1 MAKKVNTEVA
11 EVEETAEVKEP
22 KKTVKKTTKKVAE
35 TPTPEVPAKAE
46 EPVEAK
52 APKKTVKKAAKKEAE
67 TPTPEVPAK
76 AEEPVEAKAPNK
88 TVKKAAKKAAEAAEA
103 AAEVKEEAK
112 AAEPKSAKK
121 AAKPKAKA
129 KEEAPVA
136 VVENEETTAKE
147 IEAKTET
154 PKKPVVEEPVE
165 VSVEQ
170 KLVALY
176 TLQQVDSKIDEIRAY
191 RGNLPL
197 EIQDLE
203 DEIAGLETRITNL
216 KEESKKYQKD
226 ISDYKIKIKETEALI
241 KKYEDQ
247 QNNVRNNREY
257 DSLTKEIEYQNLDIQ
272 LSEKRIREATAKDN
286 DVANKVA
293 QSQLRLT
300 EMKASLKEKKEELSS
315 LVEGT
320 EKEEEQLLKRSADC
334 EKLVEDRLLVAYKR
348 IRKNARNGLAVVG
361 IFDEACGGCFNRIP
375 PQHQLDICTHKKIIV
390 CEYCG
395 RILVDKGIIGQY
407 KE

>member
-1 MAKKVNTEVA
+1 MAKKVNKEVAEVTEVA
-11 EVEETAEVKEP
+11 EAKEVKE
-22 KKTVKKTTKKVAE
+22 TKKVTKKA
-35 TPTPEVPAKAE
+35 VKAE
-46 EPVEAK
+46 AEPVEEEKEA
-52 APKKTVKKAAKKEAE
+52 KKTVKKAAKK
-67 TPTPEVPAK
+67 V
-76 AEEPVEAKAPNK
+76 EEPI
-88 TVKKAAKKAAEAAEA
+88 
-103 AAEVKEEAK
+103 EVKEEQPEAK
-112 AAEPKSAKK
+112 EVVKEEKKEEPAAEVP
-121 AAKPKAKA
+121 
-129 KEEAPVA
+129 
-136 VVENEETTAKE
+136 
-147 IEAKTET
+147 I
-154 PKKPVVEEPVE
+154 E

-197 EIQDLE
+197 EIQDIE
-203 DEIAGLETRITNL
+203 DEIAGLETRIANF
-216 KEESKKYQKD
+216 KEESKKHQKD

-257 DSLTKEIEYQNLDIQ
+257 DSLTKEIEYQQLDNQ
-272 LSEKRIREATAKDN
+272 LSEKRIREITAKDN
-286 DVANKVA
+286 DVATKVA
-293 QSQLRLT
+293 ESQMRLT
-300 EMKASLKEKKEELSS
+300 ELKSSLDEKKEELQS

-320 EKEEEQLLKRSADC
+320 EKEEEQLLQRSAEC

-395 RILVDKGIIGQY
+395 RILVDKDIIAQY
-407 KE
+407 NA

>member
-1 MAKKVNTEVA
+1 MAKKETKEVAEVTEVA
-11 EVEETAEVKEP
+11 EVEEVKE
-22 KKTVKKTTKKVAE
+22 TKKTTKK
-35 TPTPEVPAKAE
+35 TTKAKAE
-46 EPVEAK
+46 AEPAEPAAEEK
-52 APKKTVKKAAKKEAE
+52 ETKKPVKKAAK
-67 TPTPEVPAK
+67 
-76 AEEPVEAKAPNK
+76 
-88 TVKKAAKKAAEAAEA
+88 AEAAPEVTVEA
-103 AAEVKEEAK
+103 
-112 AAEPKSAKK
+112 P
-121 AAKPKAKA
+121 
-129 KEEAPVA
+129 KEEAPA
-136 VVENEETTAKE
+136 
-147 IEAKTET
+147 
-154 PKKPVVEEPVE
+154 PVVEAPKPVEDPVE

-197 EIQDLE
+197 EIQDME
-203 DEIAGLETRITNL
+203 DEIAGLETRIANF
-216 KEESKKYQKD
+216 KEESKKHQRE

-272 LSEKRIREATAKDN
+272 LSEKRIKEITAKDG
-286 DVANKVA
+286 DVAAKVA
-293 QSQLRLT
+293 QAQLRLT
-300 EMKASLKEKKEELSS
+300 ELKSSLKEKKEELHT

-320 EKEEEQLLKRSADC
+320 EKEEEQLLQRSAEC

-361 IFDEACGGCFNRIP
+361 IHNEACGGCFNRIP

-395 RILVDKGIIGQY
+395 RILVDKGIIEQY
-407 KE
+407 NA

>member
-1 MAKKVNTEVA
+1 MTKKVNTEVA
-11 EVEETAEVKEP
+11 EVEENAEVKEV

-35 TPTPEVPAKAE
+35 TPTEEVVEKSSMEDAEKPTEEKLKEEVVEPKEAEVKPEPEPVAE
-46 EPVEAK
+46 EP
-52 APKKTVKKAAKKEAE
+52 
-67 TPTPEVPAK
+67 
-76 AEEPVEAKAPNK
+76 
-88 TVKKAAKKAAEAAEA
+88 
-103 AAEVKEEAK
+103 
-112 AAEPKSAKK
+112 
-121 AAKPKAKA
+121 
-129 KEEAPVA
+129 
-136 VVENEETTAKE
+136 
-147 IEAKTET
+147 I
-154 PKKPVVEEPVE
+154 E

-203 DEIAGLETRITNL
+203 DQIAGLETRIDNL
-216 KEESKKYQKD
+216 KVESKQFQRVV
-226 ISDYKIKIKETEALI
+226 SDYSVKIKETKDLV
-241 KKYEDQ
+241 KKYEEQ

-272 LSEKRIREATAKDN
+272 VSEKRIKEAQAKIAEVDLKIN
-286 DVANKVA
+286 EAH
-293 QSQLRLT
+293 QRL
-300 EMKASLKEKKEELSS
+300 EELNNALKEKKEELSS

-320 EKEEEQLLKRSADC
+320 EKEEEQLLQRSAEC
-334 EKLVEDRLLVAYKR
+334 EQLVEDRLLVAYKR

-395 RILVDKGIIGQY
+395 RILVDKGIITQY
-407 KE
+407 NA

>member
-1 MAKKVNTEVA
+1 MAKKEKTEVA
-11 EVEETAEVKEP
+11 EVEEKTEEKEV
-22 KKTVKKTTKKVAE
+22 
-35 TPTPEVPAKAE
+35 
-46 EPVEAK
+46 
-52 APKKTVKKAAKKEAE
+52 KKTVKKAAAKKTVEPEAVE
-67 TPTPEVPAK
+67 EPTEPQKPAK
-76 AEEPVEAKAPNK
+76 
-88 TVKKAAKKAAEAAEA
+88 
-103 AAEVKEEAK
+103 
-112 AAEPKSAKK
+112 KSAKK
-121 AAKPKAKA
+121 AATKVENAQEEVVDTTPEVAEPA
-129 KEEAPVA
+129 KE
-136 VVENEETTAKE
+136 TT
-147 IEAKTET
+147 TEV
-154 PKKPVVEEPVE
+154 PIE

-197 EIQDLE
+197 EIQDME
-203 DEIAGLETRITNL
+203 DEIAGLETRIVNL
-216 KEESKKYQKD
+216 KDESKKHQKD
-226 ISDYKIKIKETEALI
+226 ISDYKIKIKEIEALI

-257 DSLTKEIEYQNLDIQ
+257 DSLTKEIEYQQLDIQ
-272 LSEKRIREATAKDN
+272 LSEKRIREITAKDN
-286 DVANKVA
+286 EVATKVA
-293 QSQLRLT
+293 QAQMRLT
-300 EMKASLKEKKEELSS
+300 ELQGSLQDKKEELHS

-320 EKEEEQLLKRSADC
+320 EKEEEQLLQRSADC

-395 RILVDKGIIGQY
+395 RILVDKGIIEQY
-407 KE
+407 KA

>member
-1 MAKKVNTEVA
+1 MAKKENKEVAEVTEVA
-11 EVEETAEVKEP
+11 EVEEVKE
-22 KKTVKKTTKKVAE
+22 TKKTTKK
-35 TPTPEVPAKAE
+35 TTK
-46 EPVEAK
+46 
-52 APKKTVKKAAKKEAE
+52 
-67 TPTPEVPAK
+67 
-76 AEEPVEAKAPNK
+76 
-88 TVKKAAKKAAEAAEA
+88 
-103 AAEVKEEAK
+103 
-112 AAEPKSAKK
+112 
-121 AAKPKAKA
+121 AKPT
-129 KEEAPVA
+129 EEEVAPVA
-136 VVENEETTAKE
+136 PQEETPAPAVKDE
-147 IEAKTET
+147 K
-154 PKKPVVEEPVE
+154 VEEEEVKPEVDPVE

-176 TLQQVDSKIDEIRAY
+176 TLQKVDSKIDEIRAY

-203 DEIAGLETRITNL
+203 DEIAGLETRITNF
-216 KEESKKYQKD
+216 KEESKKHQKD

-241 KKYEDQ
+241 KKYEEQ

-257 DSLTKEIEYQNLDIQ
+257 DSLTKEIEYQQLDNQ
-272 LSEKRIREATAKDN
+272 LSDKRIKDITAKDN
-286 DVANKVA
+286 ELATKVA
-293 QSQLRLT
+293 EAQVRLT
-300 EMKASLKEKKEELSS
+300 ELKASLKEKKDELHS

-320 EKEEEQLLKRSADC
+320 EKEEELLLQRSGEC

-395 RILVDKGIIGQY
+395 RILVDKGIIAQY
-407 KE
+407 TE

>member
-11 EVEETAEVKEP
+11 EVEENAEVKE
-22 KKTVKKTTKKVAE
+22 VKKTAKKSTKKV
-35 TPTPEVPAKAE
+35 TE
-46 EPVEAK
+46 EPVEE
-52 APKKTVKKAAKKEAE
+52 APAEETPKKAAKKS
-67 TPTPEVPAK
+67 TK
-76 AEEPVEAKAPNK
+76 KEEGMPVE
-88 TVKKAAKKAAEAAEA
+88 VVE
-103 AAEVKEEAK
+103 EVKEPEK
-112 AAEPKSAKK
+112 VV
-121 AAKPKAKA
+121 
-129 KEEAPVA
+129 VA
-136 VVENEETTAKE
+136 T
-147 IEAKTET
+147 
-154 PKKPVVEEPVE
+154 PVVEDPVE

-197 EIQDLE
+197 EIQDME
-203 DEIAGLETRITNL
+203 DEIAGLETRVANF
-216 KEESKKYQKD
+216 KEESKKHQKD

-241 KKYEDQ
+241 KKYEEQ

-257 DSLTKEIEYQNLDIQ
+257 DSLTKEIEYQTLDIQ
-272 LSEKRIREATAKDN
+272 LSEKRIKEITAKDN
-286 DVANKVA
+286 DVATKVA
-293 QSQLRLT
+293 NAQMRLN
-300 EMKASLKEKKEELSS
+300 ELNASLNEKKEELHS

-320 EKEEEQLLKRSADC
+320 EKEEEQLLKRSAEC
-334 EKLVEDRLLVAYKR
+334 EKFVEDRLLVAYKR

-395 RILVDKGIIGQY
+395 RILVDKGIINQY
-407 KE
+407 KA

>member
-1 MAKKVNTEVA
+1 MAKKENIEVAEVTEVA
-11 EVEETAEVKEP
+11 EAEE
-22 KKTVKKTTKKVAE
+22 VKKTKKTAKKS
-35 TPTPEVPAKAE
+35 TKAE
-46 EPVEAK
+46 P
-52 APKKTVKKAAKKEAE
+52 EAE
-67 TPTPEVPAK
+67 VQEEVAAPA
-76 AEEPVEAKAPNK
+76 
-88 TVKKAAKKAAEAAEA
+88 
-103 AAEVKEEAK
+103 
-112 AAEPKSAKK
+112 
-121 AAKPKAKA
+121 
-129 KEEAPVA
+129 EEAPV
-136 VVENEETTAKE
+136 EKQ
-147 IEAKTET
+147 EA
-154 PKKPVVEEPVE
+154 PKPVDPVE

-197 EIQDLE
+197 EIQDIE
-203 DEIAGLETRITNL
+203 DEIAGLETRITNF
-216 KEESKKYQKD
+216 KDESKKHQKD

-241 KKYEDQ
+241 KKYEEQ

-257 DSLTKEIEYQNLDIQ
+257 DSLTKEIEYQQLDNQ
-272 LSEKRIREATAKDN
+272 LSEKRIKEITAKDN
-286 DVANKVA
+286 DLATKVA
-293 QSQLRLT
+293 DAQMRLT
-300 EMKASLKEKKEELSS
+300 ELKASLKEKKDELHS

-320 EKEEEQLLKRSADC
+320 EKEEEQLLQRSADC

-395 RILVDKGIIGQY
+395 RILVDKGIIAQY
-407 KE
+407 NA

>member
-1 MAKKVNTEVA
+1 MAKKENIEEAEVTEVA
-11 EVEETAEVKEP
+11 EVKEVKQ
-22 KKTVKKTTKKVAE
+22 TKKTTKK
-35 TPTPEVPAKAE
+35 TAKAE
-46 EPVEAK
+46 TDSEVENEAPVVNEEAADEK
-52 APKKTVKKAAKKEAE
+52 KDKKTTKKTAKVTNEVEVNEEVTAPQEEAPTVKKEA
-67 TPTPEVPAK
+67 PK
-76 AEEPVEAKAPNK
+76 PVED
-88 TVKKAAKKAAEAAEA
+88 
-103 AAEVKEEAK
+103 
-112 AAEPKSAKK
+112 
-121 AAKPKAKA
+121 
-129 KEEAPVA
+129 
-136 VVENEETTAKE
+136 
-147 IEAKTET
+147 
-154 PKKPVVEEPVE
+154 PVE

-197 EIQDLE
+197 EIQDME
-203 DEIAGLETRITNL
+203 DEIAGLETRIANF
-216 KEESKKYQKD
+216 KEESKKHQKD

-257 DSLTKEIEYQNLDIQ
+257 DSLTKEIEYQQLDNQ
-272 LSEKRIREATAKDN
+272 LSEKRIKEITAKDN
-286 DVANKVA
+286 EVAVKVA
-293 QSQLRLT
+293 EAQMRLT
-300 EMKASLKEKKEELSS
+300 ELKSSLKDKKDELHS

-320 EKEEEQLLKRSADC
+320 EKEEEQLLQRSAEC

-395 RILVDKGIIGQY
+395 RILVDKGIIEQY
-407 KE
+407 NA

>member
-1 MAKKVNTEVA
+1 MAKKEIKEVA
-11 EVEETAEVKEP
+11 DVAEATEVKEVKET
-22 KKTVKKTTKKVAE
+22 KKATKKTTKATAE
-35 TPTPEVPAKAE
+35 PEVKE
-46 EPVEAK
+46 EVVEE
-52 APKKTVKKAAKKEAE
+52 KK
-67 TPTPEVPAK
+67 
-76 AEEPVEAKAPNK
+76 
-88 TVKKAAKKAAEAAEA
+88 AKKATKKTTNAEPKP
-103 AAEVKEEAK
+103 EVKEEAP
-112 AAEPKSAKK
+112 AE
-121 AAKPKAKA
+121 
-129 KEEAPVA
+129 KEEAPA
-136 VVENEETTAKE
+136 VVE
-147 IEAKTET
+147 EAH
-154 PKKPVVEEPVE
+154 KPEVDPVE

-203 DEIAGLETRITNL
+203 DEIAGLETRIANF
-216 KEESKKYQKD
+216 KEDSKKHQKD

-257 DSLTKEIEYQNLDIQ
+257 DSLTKEIEYQQLDNQ
-272 LSEKRIREATAKDN
+272 LSEKRIREITAKDN
-286 DVANKVA
+286 EVATKVA
-293 QSQLRLT
+293 EAQMRLT
-300 EMKASLKEKKEELSS
+300 ELKSSLDEKKEELQS

-320 EKEEEQLLKRSADC
+320 EKEEEQLLQRSADC

-395 RILVDKGIIGQY
+395 RILVDKGIIAQY
-407 KE
+407 NA

>member
-1 MAKKVNTEVA
+1 MAKKENIEEAEVTEVA
-11 EVEETAEVKEP
+11 EVKEVKQ
-22 KKTVKKTTKKVAE
+22 TKKTTKK
-35 TPTPEVPAKAE
+35 TAKAE
-46 EPVEAK
+46 TDSEVENEAPVVNEEAADEK
-52 APKKTVKKAAKKEAE
+52 KDKKTAKKTAKVTTEVEVNEEVTAPQEEAPTVKKEA
-67 TPTPEVPAK
+67 PK
-76 AEEPVEAKAPNK
+76 PVED
-88 TVKKAAKKAAEAAEA
+88 
-103 AAEVKEEAK
+103 
-112 AAEPKSAKK
+112 
-121 AAKPKAKA
+121 
-129 KEEAPVA
+129 
-136 VVENEETTAKE
+136 
-147 IEAKTET
+147 
-154 PKKPVVEEPVE
+154 PVE

-197 EIQDLE
+197 EIQDME
-203 DEIAGLETRITNL
+203 DEIAGLETRIANF
-216 KEESKKYQKD
+216 KEESKKHQKD

-257 DSLTKEIEYQNLDIQ
+257 DSLTKEIEYQQLDNQ
-272 LSEKRIREATAKDN
+272 LSEKRIKEITAKDN
-286 DVANKVA
+286 EVAVKVA
-293 QSQLRLT
+293 EAQMRLT
-300 EMKASLKEKKEELSS
+300 ELKSSLKDKKDELHS

-320 EKEEEQLLKRSADC
+320 EKEEEQLLQRSAEC

-395 RILVDKGIIGQY
+395 RILVDKGIIEQY
-407 KE
+407 NA

>member
-1 MAKKVNTEVA
+1 MAKKENKETAEVTEVA
-11 EVEETAEVKEP
+11 EVKEVKE
-22 KKTVKKTTKKVAE
+22 TKKVTKKA
-35 TPTPEVPAKAE
+35 VKAE
-46 EPVEAK
+46 AEPVAEPVEEKKEAKKTAKKVVKEEVNPEVKEEAAEEK
-52 APKKTVKKAAKKEAE
+52 APKKTVKKAAKK
-67 TPTPEVPAK
+67 V
-76 AEEPVEAKAPNK
+76 EEPE
-88 TVKKAAKKAAEAAEA
+88 
-103 AAEVKEEAK
+103 EVKEEQVEAM
-112 AAEPKSAKK
+112 EEV
-121 AAKPKAKA
+121 
-129 KEEAPVA
+129 KEEKKEEPVA
-136 VVENEETTAKE
+136 EV
-147 IEAKTET
+147 
-154 PKKPVVEEPVE
+154 PVE

-197 EIQDLE
+197 EIQDIE
-203 DEIAGLETRITNL
+203 DEIAGLETRIANF
-216 KEESKKYQKD
+216 KEESKKHQKD

-257 DSLTKEIEYQNLDIQ
+257 DSLTKEIEYQQLDNQ
-272 LSEKRIREATAKDN
+272 LSEKRIREITAKDN
-286 DVANKVA
+286 DVATKVA
-293 QSQLRLT
+293 EAQMRLT
-300 EMKASLKEKKEELSS
+300 ELKASLDEKKEELQS

-320 EKEEEQLLKRSADC
+320 EKEEEQLLQRSADC
-334 EKLVEDRLLVAYKR
+334 EKLVEDSLLVAYKR

-395 RILVDKGIIGQY
+395 RILVDKGIIAQY
-407 KE
+407 NA

>member
-11 EVEETAEVKEP
+11 EVEENAEVKEV

-35 TPTPEVPAKAE
+35 TPTEEVVEKSSMEDAEKPTEEKLKEEVVEPKETEVKPEPEPVAE
-46 EPVEAK
+46 EP
-52 APKKTVKKAAKKEAE
+52 
-67 TPTPEVPAK
+67 
-76 AEEPVEAKAPNK
+76 
-88 TVKKAAKKAAEAAEA
+88 
-103 AAEVKEEAK
+103 
-112 AAEPKSAKK
+112 
-121 AAKPKAKA
+121 
-129 KEEAPVA
+129 
-136 VVENEETTAKE
+136 
-147 IEAKTET
+147 I
-154 PKKPVVEEPVE
+154 E

-203 DEIAGLETRITNL
+203 DQIAGLETRIDNL
-216 KEESKKYQKD
+216 KVESKQFQRVV
-226 ISDYKIKIKETEALI
+226 SDYSVKIKETKDLV
-241 KKYEDQ
+241 KKYEEQ

-272 LSEKRIREATAKDN
+272 VSEKRIKEAQAKIAEVDLKIN
-286 DVANKVA
+286 EAH
-293 QSQLRLT
+293 QRL
-300 EMKASLKEKKEELSS
+300 EELNNALKEKKEELSS

-320 EKEEEQLLKRSADC
+320 EKEEEQLLQRSAEC
-334 EKLVEDRLLVAYKR
+334 EQLVEDRLLVAYKR

-395 RILVDKGIIGQY
+395 RILVDKGIITQY
-407 KE
+407 NA

>member
-1 MAKKVNTEVA
+1 MAKKETKEVAEVTEVA
-11 EVEETAEVKEP
+11 EVEEVKE
-22 KKTVKKTTKKVAE
+22 TKKTTKK
-35 TPTPEVPAKAE
+35 TTKAKAE
-46 EPVEAK
+46 AEP
-52 APKKTVKKAAKKEAE
+52 AE
-67 TPTPEVPAK
+67 PA
-76 AEEPVEAKAPNK
+76 AEEKE
-88 TVKKAAKKAAEAAEA
+88 TKK
-103 AAEVKEEAK
+103 
-112 AAEPKSAKK
+112 PAKK
-121 AAKPKAKA
+121 AAKAEAAPEVTVEAP
-129 KEEAPVA
+129 KEEAPA
-136 VVENEETTAKE
+136 
-147 IEAKTET
+147 
-154 PKKPVVEEPVE
+154 PVVEAPKPVEDPVE

-197 EIQDLE
+197 EIQDME
-203 DEIAGLETRITNL
+203 DEIAGLETRIANF
-216 KEESKKYQKD
+216 KEESKKHQRE

-272 LSEKRIREATAKDN
+272 LSEKRIKEITAKDG
-286 DVANKVA
+286 DVAAKVA
-293 QSQLRLT
+293 QAQLRLT
-300 EMKASLKEKKEELSS
+300 ELKSSLKEKKEELHT

-320 EKEEEQLLKRSADC
+320 EKEEEQLLQRSAEC

-361 IFDEACGGCFNRIP
+361 IHNEACGGCFNRIP

-395 RILVDKGIIGQY
+395 RILVDKGIIEQY
-407 KE
+407 NA

>member
-1 MAKKVNTEVA
+1 MAKKENKEVAEVTEVA
-11 EVEETAEVKEP
+11 EVKEVKETKKATKKSTKAEAEPEVEEEAVEEKKP
-22 KKTVKKTTKKVAE
+22 KKATKKA
-35 TPTPEVPAKAE
+35 TKAE
-46 EPVEAK
+46 D
-52 APKKTVKKAAKKEAE
+52 
-67 TPTPEVPAK
+67 EV
-76 AEEPVEAKAPNK
+76 
-88 TVKKAAKKAAEAAEA
+88 
-103 AAEVKEEAK
+103 EVKEEVVA
-112 AAEPKSAKK
+112 P
-121 AAKPKAKA
+121 
-129 KEEAPVA
+129 KEETSA
-136 VVENEETTAKE
+136 VKEEE
-147 IEAKTET
+147 
-154 PKKPVVEEPVE
+154 KPVQDPVE

-197 EIQDLE
+197 EIQDIE
-203 DEIAGLETRITNL
+203 DEIAGLETRITNF
-216 KEESKKYQKD
+216 KDESKKHQKD

-257 DSLTKEIEYQNLDIQ
+257 DSLTKEIEYQQLDNQ
-272 LSEKRIREATAKDN
+272 LSEKRIKEITAKDN
-286 DVANKVA
+286 DLAAKVA
-293 QSQLRLT
+293 DAQMRLAELKT
-300 EMKASLKEKKEELSS
+300 ALKEKKDELHS

-320 EKEEEQLLKRSADC
+320 EKEEEQLLQRSADC

-395 RILVDKGIIGQY
+395 RILVDKGIIAQY
-407 KE
+407 NA

>member
-1 MAKKVNTEVA
+1 MAKKENIEEAEVTEVA
-11 EVEETAEVKEP
+11 EVKEVKQ
-22 KKTVKKTTKKVAE
+22 TKKTTKK
-35 TPTPEVPAKAE
+35 TAKAE
-46 EPVEAK
+46 TDSEVENEAPVVNEEAADDK
-52 APKKTVKKAAKKEAE
+52 KDKKTTKKTAKVTTEVEVNEEVVIPQEEAPTVKKEA
-67 TPTPEVPAK
+67 PK
-76 AEEPVEAKAPNK
+76 PVED
-88 TVKKAAKKAAEAAEA
+88 
-103 AAEVKEEAK
+103 
-112 AAEPKSAKK
+112 
-121 AAKPKAKA
+121 
-129 KEEAPVA
+129 
-136 VVENEETTAKE
+136 
-147 IEAKTET
+147 
-154 PKKPVVEEPVE
+154 PVE

-197 EIQDLE
+197 EIQDME
-203 DEIAGLETRITNL
+203 DEIAGLETRIANF
-216 KEESKKYQKD
+216 KEESKKHQKD

-257 DSLTKEIEYQNLDIQ
+257 DSLTKEIEYQQLDNQ
-272 LSEKRIREATAKDN
+272 LSEKRIKEITAKDN
-286 DVANKVA
+286 EVAVKVA
-293 QSQLRLT
+293 EAQMRLT
-300 EMKASLKEKKEELSS
+300 ELKSSLKDKKDELHS

-320 EKEEEQLLKRSADC
+320 EKEEEQLLQRSAEC

-395 RILVDKGIIGQY
+395 RILVDKGIIEQY
-407 KE
+407 NA

>member
-1 MAKKVNTEVA
+1 MATKKVKEEAEVTEVA
-11 EVEETAEVKEP
+11 EVKEVKETKKTTKKAAKPAAEPEEKEEAAAP
-22 KKTVKKTTKKVAE
+22 KKTVKKTTKK
-35 TPTPEVPAKAE
+35 
-46 EPVEAK
+46 
-52 APKKTVKKAAKKEAE
+52 
-67 TPTPEVPAK
+67 
-76 AEEPVEAKAPNK
+76 
-88 TVKKAAKKAAEAAEA
+88 
-103 AAEVKEEAK
+103 AAEVEPE
-112 AAEPKSAKK
+112 AEPKVEA
-121 AAKPKAKA
+121 P
-129 KEEAPVA
+129 KEEAPA
-136 VVENEETTAKE
+136 VKV
-147 IEAKTET
+147 ET
-154 PKKPVVEEPVE
+154 PKPEEDSIE
-165 VSVEQ
+165 VSVER

-197 EIQDLE
+197 EIQDIE
-203 DEIAGLETRITNL
+203 DEIAGLETRIANF
-216 KEESKKYQKD
+216 KEESKKHQKD

-257 DSLTKEIEYQNLDIQ
+257 DSLTKEIEYQQLDNQ
-272 LSEKRIREATAKDN
+272 LSEKRIREITAKDN
-286 DVANKVA
+286 DLAAKVA
-293 QSQLRLT
+293 DAQMHLAELRTALD
-300 EMKASLKEKKEELSS
+300 EKKEELHS

-320 EKEEEQLLKRSADC
+320 EKEEEQLLQRSAEC

-395 RILVDKGIIGQY
+395 RILVDKGIIAQY
-407 KE
+407 NA

>member
-1 MAKKVNTEVA
+1 MAKKENNEVVEVTEVA
-11 EVEETAEVKEP
+11 ETTEVKET
-22 KKTVKKTTKKVAE
+22 KKTAKKTTKAKADLQPEEEEVVAE
-35 TPTPEVPAKAE
+35 
-46 EPVEAK
+46 
-52 APKKTVKKAAKKEAE
+52 AP
-67 TPTPEVPAK
+67 
-76 AEEPVEAKAPNK
+76 
-88 TVKKAAKKAAEAAEA
+88 
-103 AAEVKEEAK
+103 
-112 AAEPKSAKK
+112 
-121 AAKPKAKA
+121 
-129 KEEAPVA
+129 KEEAPVE
-136 VVENEETTAKE
+136 VVEA
-147 IEAKTET
+147 
-154 PKKPVVEEPVE
+154 PKPVEDPVE

-197 EIQDLE
+197 EIQDME
-203 DEIAGLETRITNL
+203 DEIAGLETRISNF
-216 KEESKKYQKD
+216 KDESKKHQKD

-257 DSLTKEIEYQNLDIQ
+257 DSLTKEIEYQTLDIQ
-272 LSEKRIREATAKDN
+272 LSEKRIREITAKDN
-286 DVANKVA
+286 DVAAKVA
-293 QSQLRLT
+293 AAQMRLN
-300 EMKASLKEKKEELSS
+300 ELNASLTEKKEELHS

-320 EKEEEQLLKRSADC
+320 EKEEEQLLQRSAEC
-334 EKLVEDRLLVAYKR
+334 EKYVEDRLLVAYKR

-395 RILVDKGIIGQY
+395 RILVDKGIIEQY
-407 KE
+407 KA

>member
-1 MAKKVNTEVA
+1 MAKKETKEVA
-11 EVEETAEVKEP
+11 EVQEVAEEVKEVKKTKKSPKTEKAAENVEVTEEKEAKKPSKKTAVAKETEPVAEAPAEEP
-22 KKTVKKTTKKVAE
+22 KKTA
-35 TPTPEVPAKAE
+35 
-46 EPVEAK
+46 
-52 APKKTVKKAAKKEAE
+52 KKTVKAK
-67 TPTPEVPAK
+67 
-76 AEEPVEAKAPNK
+76 
-88 TVKKAAKKAAEAAEA
+88 
-103 AAEVKEEAK
+103 AEVKEEA
-112 AAEPKSAKK
+112 
-121 AAKPKAKA
+121 
-129 KEEAPVA
+129 AP
-136 VVENEETTAKE
+136 
-147 IEAKTET
+147 
-154 PKKPVVEEPVE
+154 VEEPVAEPKEEVKPEKEEVKNTEPEVPLE

-197 EIQDLE
+197 EIQDME
-203 DEIAGLETRITNL
+203 DEIAGLETRISNF
-216 KEESKKYQKD
+216 KAESKKNQSE
-226 ISDYKIKIKETEALI
+226 ITNYKIKIKETEALV

-257 DSLTKEIEYQNLDIQ
+257 DSLTKEIEYYNLDIQ
-272 LSEKRIREATAKDN
+272 LSEKRIKEFTAKDN
-286 DVANKVA
+286 DVAAKVA
-293 QSQLRLT
+293 QAQIHLNEL
-300 EMKASLKEKKEELSS
+300 KASLKEKQEELQS

-320 EKEEEQLLKRSADC
+320 EIEEEQLLKRSADC

-395 RILVDKGIIGQY
+395 RILVDKNIINQY
-407 KE
+407 KA

>member
-1 MAKKVNTEVA
+1 MAKKENKEVAEVTEVA
-11 EVEETAEVKEP
+11 EVKEVKE
-22 KKTVKKTTKKVAE
+22 TKKTTKK
-35 TPTPEVPAKAE
+35 TAKAE
-46 EPVEAK
+46 QTPEA
-52 APKKTVKKAAKKEAE
+52 ANE
-67 TPTPEVPAK
+67 TPVVK
-76 AEEPVEAKAPNK
+76 EE
-88 TVKKAAKKAAEAAEA
+88 EAAE
-103 AAEVKEEAK
+103 EKK
-112 AAEPKSAKK
+112 AKK
-121 AAKPKAKA
+121 TTKKTAKVTTESEA
-129 KEEAPVA
+129 KEEVAAPR
-136 VVENEETTAKE
+136 EEAPAEKE
-147 IEAKTET
+147 PAANSAQDPT
-154 PKKPVVEEPVE
+154 E

-197 EIQDLE
+197 EIQDME
-203 DEIAGLETRITNL
+203 DEIAGLETRISNF
-216 KEESKKYQKD
+216 KEESKKHQKD

-257 DSLTKEIEYQNLDIQ
+257 DSLTKEIEYQQLDNQ
-272 LSEKRIREATAKDN
+272 LSEKRIKEITAKDN
-286 DVANKVA
+286 EVAAKVA
-293 QSQLRLT
+293 EAQMRLT
-300 EMKASLKEKKEELSS
+300 ELKSSLKDKKDELHS

-320 EKEEEQLLKRSADC
+320 EKEEEQLLQRSAEC

-395 RILVDKGIIGQY
+395 RILVDKGIIAQY
-407 KE
+407 NA

>member
-11 EVEETAEVKEP
+11 EVEKNAEVKE
-22 KKTVKKTTKKVAE
+22 VKKTAKKSTKTVAE
-35 TPTPEVPAKAE
+35 ESVAE
-46 EPVEAK
+46 EPV
-52 APKKTVKKAAKKEAE
+52 
-67 TPTPEVPAK
+67 
-76 AEEPVEAKAPNK
+76 VED
-88 TVKKAAKKAAEAAEA
+88 
-103 AAEVKEEAK
+103 VKEQVQEDKTENIA
-112 AAEPKSAKK
+112 
-121 AAKPKAKA
+121 
-129 KEEAPVA
+129 APVA
-136 VVENEETTAKE
+136 EV
-147 IEAKTET
+147 
-154 PKKPVVEEPVE
+154 PVE

-203 DEIAGLETRITNL
+203 DEIAGLETRIANF
-216 KEESKKYQKD
+216 KADVKKYQREVA
-226 ISDYKIKIKETEALI
+226 DYKIKIKETEALV
-241 KKYEDQ
+241 KKYEEQ

-257 DSLTKEIEYQNLDIQ
+257 DSLTKEIEYQNLDIV
-272 LSEKRIREATAKDN
+272 LSEKRIREATAKAA
-286 DVANKVA
+286 DVEVKVSEA
-293 QSQLRLT
+293 QQHLEELKSSLT
-300 EMKASLKEKKEELSS
+300 EKKDELSS

-320 EKEEEQLLKRSADC
+320 EKEEEQLLQRSAEC

-395 RILVDKGIIGQY
+395 RILVDKGIIAQY
-407 KE
+407 NA